1 MMPEVAVKN
10 LSDILYKTL
19 SIRVPCC
26 SDNLVGNV
34 IFGKKL
40 SVIIESRY
48 SLIIGLFPIFSE
60 SML

>member
-19 SIRVPCC
+19 SIRMPSC

-40 SVIIESRY
+40 D
-48 SLIIGLFPIFSE
+48 
-60 SML
+60 

>member
-1 MMPEVAVKN
+1 MPEVAVKN
-10 LSDILYKTL
+10 LSHILYKTL

-40 SVIIESRY
+40 SVIIESIY
-48 SLIIGLFPIFSE
+48 SLMICLFTIFNK

>member
-1 MMPEVAVKN
+1 MMPEVVVKN

-26 SDNLVGNV
+26 SENLVGNV

-40 SVIIESRY
+40 SVYFLFSVNLCC
-48 SLIIGLFPIFSE
+48 SLL
-60 SML
+60 L